1 MVAAGVSDD
10 FSVRHTATRPA
21 SLFLLLSERIQ
32 AHLGIR
38 TSKAVQNESTLSNC
52 GIASTPCCRES
63 CDSCTDNR
71 CTRDTWST
79 KDSSRTSTR
88 NRRRP
93 LCYRLPDRSRSRR
106 QWERESSHILPM
118 AIKERKKMSRLTQR
132 TRKICTNL
140 RNKD

>member
-10 FSVRHTATRPA
+10 FSVRHTAARST

-38 TSKAVQNESTLSNC
+38 TSKAVQSESTLSSC
-52 GIASTPCCRES
+52 DSASKPCCRAS
-63 CDSCTDNR
+63 CDSCTDTR
-71 CTRDTWST
+71 CTRGTWST

-93 LCYRLPDRSRSRR
+93 LCYHLLDRSRSRC
-106 QWERESSHILPM
+106 QWERESSHILPV
-118 AIKERKKMSRLTQR
+118 AIKERKEMSRLTQR
-132 TRKICTNL
+132 TRKNVTN
-140 RNKD
+140 